1 MLIITQSC
9 FHKAFGQVERSEYHI
24 HGNKSNILRITQD
37 AIRLK
42 SAVNQAILPY

>member
-1 MLIITQSC
+1 MLIITQCC

-24 HGNKSNILRITQD
+24 HGNKSNIIRITQD